1 MNDALSQLYKQIE
14 QGKIDKVEGAR
25 QLQQLLSTTIEPSTS
40 PSEQTNYEHVINDNE
55 LQDQAVQYLKK
66 LLSSVLMMPE
76 RQIEAD
82 APLEK
87 YGIDSIMVMK
97 LTDQLET
104 VFGSL
109 SKTLFFEYH
118 NLQELTEYFLKSH
131 RKSLI
136 QLLNIGKEHHS
147 KTKAEPNQV
156 PIVSTTL
163 QNPKNTRNTK
173 ASKDATYSYPN
184 RVAEPADDA
193 ITATEQSSSTA
204 LDIAIIGLAGR
215 YPEAENISQYW
226 ENLKNGKDCITEIPQ
241 ERWDYKVH
249 TDMQR
254 SSQDTKASGKWGGF
268 IEGVDRFDAL
278 FFNIS
283 PREAERIDP
292 QERLFL
298 ESVYAAIEDAGYTRN
313 NLVPSTNQS
322 KLNKVGVYVGVMYQ
336 EYQLYGVESQKSYQE
351 PFALNGNPASIANRV
366 SYYFNFHGPSMV
378 VDTMCSSSLTA
389 IHLACQSLQKQEC
402 EVAIAGGVNVS
413 VHPNK
418 YVMLTQGH
426 FLSSKGRCESFGE
439 GGDGY
444 VPGEGVGTA
453 ILKPLAKAIADGD
466 HIYGVIKGTA
476 INHGGKTN
484 GYTVPNP
491 HQQAEVIDKA
501 IQESD
506 IDPRSISYIE
516 AHGTGT
522 SLGDPIEIA
531 GLTKMFDRYTSDRS
545 FCAIGSAKSNIG
557 HCESAAGIA
566 GVTKV
571 LLQMKHQKLA
581 PSIHSQPANPNID
594 FGKTPFVVQHQ
605 LDEWKRPVIAIDH
618 VMTEVPLTAGVSSF
632 GAGGSNAHIVIQE
645 YMSATIAKP
654 LATPVQPV
662 MIILSAKNE
671 ERLKQI
677 VLHLHHY
684 LTAQTYTD
692 QQLADIA
699 YTLCTGREAM
709 DVRLGIV
716 ASSITNLISQL
727 QEYIESDQIPSSMY
741 YGKVQNDLPA
751 LPFLSTDEDMTATIQ
766 RWIEKRKYS
775 KLLELWVN
783 GIDLNWDIVYATGTF
798 QKISLPTYPFAR
810 DRYWVPEVEATH
822 ISEKEP
828 MFRSQSML
836 HPLVHTN
843 TSNMKVQQYTT
854 VFEGNEFFIAD
865 HRIGDEH
872 LLPAVTYLEMARA
885 AVEQAISGTEAQGL
899 SISLQQTVWKHPLVI
914 QQVSTFVHIALFPEQ
929 ENSIRYQIYTHSDD
943 QAELTIHC
951 EGIAI
956 IEDVQIE
963 QPLSDVEQIRAK
975 CAIKEFSADTCYTAY
990 GQLNMHYGERH
1001 QTINYLYTGS
1011 NECLAHLQLSEE
1023 LQINSQDYVLHPAIV
1038 DGALQASIGIW
1049 LGKDDVNQ
1057 EQKTSL
1063 PFALEQIDIYHPTT
1077 SAIWAHVYQAEVTQ
1091 SAISKLNIDLI
1102 DQTGV
1107 LCVRLQG
1114 LTSKAIRYETAMLL
1128 SPNWN
1133 KQAVTNQVDTQQHQY
1148 DQHIIMLCESDS
1160 ALEQQVA
1167 IHFPDA
1173 KCISLLP
1180 AHLATID
1187 ESRLSI
1193 DQRFNQLATNAFKEI
1208 KHLLQSY
1215 KEDRVLIQMVT
1226 VRQVSPSSNTALIA
1240 LLKTATLEN
1249 PNITTQMIEMQPDI
1263 PTAQIMA
1270 QLQENQYSTAQQ
1282 IRYESQQRY
1291 IQSDYEQ
1298 IMIPTNHSHSLW
1310 KHRGVY
1316 LITGGTGG
1324 LGMIFAKEIIEQ
1336 VEQPIIILTGRAASI
1351 DESILY
1357 SLQSKEA
1364 TVIYKQLDLTQQEDV
1379 TRLIASITQQ
1389 YGVLNGIIHS
1399 AGMTQDNFIIKKTT
1413 EEFNQVLAPKV
1424 TGTVNLD
1431 LATRLIPLDFF
1442 ILFSSVASA
1451 FGNAGQADYATANAF
1466 MDQYAIDRHQQ
1477 VVARQRSGQTVSF
1490 NWGLWVEG
1498 GMHIDKE
1505 TAQFLYRT
1513 TGMRPLPT
1521 EIGLQLFY
1529 AGMASNQ
1536 FQIIT
1541 LYGDQAQLSSTL
1553 LSRTNAVYTVP
1564 TLTNQK
1570 VEQEILHI
1578 ISTILK
1584 VDSSELDIETEWSEY
1599 GFDQTMLADLSYQLN
1614 HNFQLQLTALTFVE
1628 YTTIRQLINWIE
1640 STIAISPPIN
1650 TDNIA
1655 EQKVVHLPQAE
1666 SAHVQEQSNSLE
1678 LATLLYLKQILSSIL
1693 KLPVEQIEA
1702 HAPMEK
1708 YGIDSITTLQFTE
1721 QLEQTFGR
1729 LSKTLLFE
1737 YQTLSALATYFI
1749 KAHFAILEK
1758 QFNTG
1763 TAQKSS
1769 PSVAQ
1774 VEHRSTNQRK
1784 GTMQQQLPGIH
1795 SRFKFAYHTQQPVDK
1810 RETDIAIIG
1819 LSGRYPQA
1827 DHLDQYW
1834 ENLKQ
1839 GIDCIT
1845 DIPQNRWRDY
1855 SIDGTSSESVTQGGF
1870 IDGVDQFDPLFF
1882 NISPKEA
1889 EMMDPQ
1895 ERLFLQTVYQAIE
1908 DAGYTRQTLGASTDS
1923 NENNQVG
1930 VYVGVMYE
1938 EYQLYGAQ
1946 AQALSQSTVAL
1957 SGNPASIANRI
1968 SYFCNFNGPSIAI
1981 DTMCSSSLTAIH
1993 LACQSLITQECST
2006 AIAGGVNI
2014 SVHPNKYLML
2024 HQGGF
2029 LSSKGRCESFGANG
2043 DGYVPGEG
2051 VGAVIL
2057 KPLSAAQA
2065 DGDHIYGV
2073 IKGSAINHGGK
2084 TNGYTVPNPVA
2095 QSQVIQKAFDRAGVE
2110 PRTISYVEAHGT
2122 GTSLGDPIEIAGLN
2136 AVYQQNT
2143 EDKHFCAIGSV
2154 KSNIGHCESAAGIA
2168 GLTKI
2173 LLQMKYQQLLPSL
2186 HADPLNPNID
2196 FDHIPFVVQKEL
2208 TEWQRPLLEKDGKQQ
2223 EIPRRAGLSS
2233 FGAGGSNAHL
2243 IIEEYTVEPAI
2254 TASTELSEDDPVLIV
2269 LSSKTE
2275 SQLRIQVQQL
2285 LEMLETDLSAYHLQ
2299 HIAYTLQVGREAME
2313 ERLAFVTHS
2322 LSDMKMKLTSYLQP
2336 ATPSHS
2342 YPLYRG
2348 HTKWHKEMLS
2358 MLSSDSGFENMIASW
2373 LNHSQYNQLLE
2384 LWVKGLTI
2392 NWQLLYSDSQPQR
2405 ISLPVYPFA
2414 KERYWAPD
2422 HLLSQRSNLSTS
2434 LPEAQEESE
2443 RTSILYKKHW
2453 QTSPIAD
2460 LLHPELIL
2468 PSDRKVVILTNDQT
2482 GNLGKHVASSIPN
2495 SLIWHEN
2502 GLEYQLES
2510 TDEQVRA
2517 VASLIDLTGW
2527 TNDFDNSNVR
2537 YTLHK
2542 GWLQWLQR
2550 WIEINQKTPITLL
2563 QVTKGLESF
2572 QNTAIHL
2579 QGAERVG
2586 LYRMLQH
2593 EYAHVRSRH
2602 IDFDQHATEEST
2614 ALTIAQELFLDS
2626 PDVEVCYRSDQR
2638 WVAYLKAVENM
2649 PDFAAVPAQKRSL
2662 HQEQVLWI
2670 TGGTRGLGMLCA
2682 QHFVTQYGVKKLVLS
2697 GQEALPPKEEWHLYN
2712 HQHSRLAE
2720 KIRSIV
2726 QLEQQGVQVYVTSVD
2741 LTSIQEVQKVIAE
2754 VHSQL
2759 GSIGGVIHCAG
2770 TADQINPAFIR
2781 KNVESVESVLNPKIQ
2796 GLHTLYQC
2804 LQQEP
2809 LQFWVLFSSV
2819 AAIIPSLS
2827 VGQSDYAI
2835 ANAYMDYFAEA
2846 YSDSYPIYSIQ
2857 WPSWKET
2864 GFGEVK
2870 SKRYEQT
2877 GLLSMTNKEGLQ
2889 LLDYILSTS
2898 QDNVILPAVM
2908 NKEIAQPSVWMK
2920 YQQPVRSDQLISEP
2934 TIQSAD
2940 MSASSIAIP
2949 ESDELHEMTLN
2960 WLTELI
2966 AKELKVD
2973 VARLDDRTPFAE
2985 YGIDSILLAQII
2997 TTLDR
3002 TLQGTAVDPT
3012 MMLEYPTIQQLAE
3025 QLVYTYPLEL
3035 VTLFTNDRTVEPIVN
3050 SSPPIVEKAQDV
3062 YKPALEKQQK
3072 RKQKIAVIGIG
3083 CHFPDADDPLQ
3094 FWHNLK
3100 SGKDSIQKAPASRQ
3114 NHQSDGAYNSIDT
3127 VRYGAF
3133 LANIEEFDPAYFGIS
3148 ESLAMQIDPLQRQL
3162 LEVSVEAATDAGYTK
3177 KQLSNTQTGVFV
3189 GSRTS
3194 NYSSKVNRTAKDTI
3208 VGIGQNFIA
3217 AHLAHFYN
3225 LKGPNLVVDTACSS
3239 SLTAIHLAVQ
3249 SIQNGECELAFAG
3262 GVDILLDEVP
3272 FETLG
3277 SANVLSTDSRCKTFS
3292 ADADGIGL
3300 GEGCGVVILKPLDQA
3315 IADQDRIY
3323 GVIDG
3328 SALNNDGNTMGI
3340 TTPNPEAQ
3348 KELVYKAVQNADIDP
3363 STISYIETHGTG
3375 TLIGDPIELK
3385 ALTSVF
3391 SDVTDRQQFCGVG
3404 SVKSNIG
3411 HLLSAAGVASFI
3423 KVLLSLVHEELPPTI
3438 HCDVPNPRFRFEQS
3452 PFYIV
3457 QQHQKWSHKQGILR
3471 AGISAFGLGGNNAHI
3486 LVSNEGIPTAYRR
3499 SLPLS
3504 YTNIGFDRQR
3514 YWPTDSKEYAKSEVL
3529 SSVVTSDFFDV
3540 IKVGEGSE

>member
-1 MNDALSQLYKQIE
+1 MLLLNESLSHLYNQIE
-14 QGKIDKVEGAR
+14 QGKIDKVEGAK
-25 QLQQLLSTTIEPSTS
+25 QLQQLLSTKTESSTPPIEHSID
-40 PSEQTNYEHVINDNE
+40 ENVLNDNE

-118 NLQELTEYFLKSH
+118 NLEELTEYFLKSH
-131 RKSLI
+131 RK
-136 QLLNIGKEHHS
+136 QLVELLDTGKEQHTQIQPQPKQS
-147 KTKAEPNQV
+147 LNA
-156 PIVSTTL
+156 STI
-163 QNPKNTRNTK
+163 QRNMRNTRS
-173 ASKDATYSYPN
+173 SKGSTNIN
-184 RVAEPADDA
+184 RIAEPANDST
-193 ITATEQSSSTA
+193 TATKSSSSQA

-241 ERWDYKVH
+241 ERWNYKVH
-249 TDMQR
+249 TEMKR
-254 SSQDTKASGKWGGF
+254 STNDATVSGKWGGF

-298 ESVYAAIEDAGYTRN
+298 ESVYTAIEDAGYTRA
-313 NLVPSTNQS
+313 NLVRSTAQS
-322 KLNKVGVYVGVMYQ
+322 KVNKVGVYVGVMYQ
-336 EYQLYGVESQKSYQE
+336 EYQLYGVESQKRHNE

-444 VPGEGVGTA
+444 VPGEGVGAA
-453 ILKPLAKAIADGD
+453 ILKPLAQAIADGD

-491 HQQAEVIDKA
+491 NQQAEVIDQA
-501 IQESD
+501 IQESA

-566 GVTKV
+566 GITKV
-571 LLQMKHQKLA
+571 LFQMKHQKLA

-594 FGKTPFVVQHQ
+594 FAKTPFTVQHQ
-605 LDEWKRPVIAIDH
+605 LSEWQRPVIAIDH

-645 YMSATIAKP
+645 YRSPIVAKQ

-671 ERLKQI
+671 ERLKQV
-677 VLHLHHY
+677 VLHFIHH
-684 LTAQTYTD
+684 LTEHTYTD
-692 QQLADIA
+692 QDLADIA

-709 DVRLGIV
+709 DIRLGIV
-716 ASSITNLISQL
+716 ASSVTSLISQL
-727 QEYIESDQIPSSMY
+727 QEYIESDDIPSSVY

-766 RWIEKRKYS
+766 QWVEKRKYS

-783 GIDLNWDIVYATGTF
+783 GIELNWDNVYSAGTF

-810 DRYWVPEVEATH
+810 DRYWVPEVEETH
-822 ISEKEP
+822 ISEIEP
-828 MFRSQSML
+828 KFHSQSIL

-843 TSNMKVQQYTT
+843 TSNINVQKYTT
-854 VFEGNEFFIAD
+854 VFEGDEFFIAD

-885 AVEQAISGTEAQGL
+885 AVEQALTGTPVQGQ
-899 SISLQQTVWKHPLVI
+899 SISLQQTVWKHPFVI
-914 QQVSTFVHIALFPEQ
+914 EQESTAVHIVLFPEQ
-929 ENSIRYQIYTHSDD
+929 ENAIHYEIYTQSDD
-943 QAELTIHC
+943 LAEPIIHC

-956 IEDVQIE
+956 IEDAKIE
-963 QPLSDVEQIRAK
+963 QPLLDIQQ
-975 CAIKEFSADTCYTAY
+975 IKERCNTKEFTANTCYEAY
-990 GQLNMHYGERH
+990 RQLNMNYGDRH
-1001 QTINYLYTGS
+1001 QTIHHLYAGS
-1011 NECLAHLQLSEE
+1011 NEWLAQLHLSEE
-1023 LQINSQDYVLHPAIV
+1023 LQVNSQDYVLHPAMV

-1049 LGKDDVNQ
+1049 LGREERSQ
-1057 EQKTSL
+1057 EQETSL

-1077 SAIWAHVYQAEVTQ
+1077 STMWAHVYQDEVTQ
-1091 SAISKLNIDLI
+1091 SSISKLNIDLI
-1102 DQTGV
+1102 DQTGL

-1114 LTSKAIRYETAMLL
+1114 LTSKAIRNEKAILL
-1128 SPNWN
+1128 YPKWEE
-1133 KQAVTNQVDTQQHQY
+1133 KAVTDPLVAQHRKY
-1148 DQHIIMLCESDS
+1148 DQHIIMLCEPDL
-1160 ALEQQVA
+1160 ALEQQVKQ
-1167 IHFPDA
+1167 HFPNA
-1173 KCISLLP
+1173 QCISLLP
-1180 AHLATID
+1180 AHLTHVD
-1187 ESRLSI
+1187 KSNLSI
-1193 DQRFNQLATNAFKEI
+1193 DQRFTRLATQAFEEI
-1208 KHLLQSY
+1208 KHILQRY
-1215 KEDRVLIQMVT
+1215 KEDRVFIQMVT
-1226 VRQVSPSSNTALIA
+1226 VHQKSQKSPTALIA
-1240 LLKTATLEN
+1240 LLKTVTLEN
-1249 PNITTQMIEMQPDI
+1249 PNITIQMIETQSYL
-1263 PTAQIMA
+1263 TNAQIIT
-1270 QLQENQYSTAQQ
+1270 QLQENQYSADQQ

-1298 IMIPTNHSHSLW
+1298 IIIPTKTTHSPW
-1310 KHRGVY
+1310 KNGGVY

-1324 LGMIFAKEIIEQ
+1324 LGMIFAKEIIQQ
-1336 VEQPIIILTGRAASI
+1336 VEQPIVILTGRAASI

-1357 SLQSKEA
+1357 SLRSKEA
-1364 TVIYKQLDLTQQEDV
+1364 TVLYKQLDLTQQEDV
-1379 TRLIASITQQ
+1379 TQLIAWITQQ
-1389 YGVLNGIIHS
+1389 YGSLNGIIHS

-1413 EEFNQVLAPKV
+1413 DEFNQVLAPKV
-1424 TGTVNLD
+1424 TGTVHLD
-1431 LATRLIPLDFF
+1431 LATQSIPLDFF
-1442 ILFSSVASA
+1442 VLFSSVASA

-1466 MDQYAIDRHQQ
+1466 MDQYAIDRHKQ
-1477 VVARQRSGQTVSF
+1477 VLAGERSGQTVSF

-1498 GMHIDKE
+1498 GMHIDKD

-1521 EIGLQLFY
+1521 VTGLQLFY

-1536 FQIIT
+1536 PQIIT
-1541 LYGDQAQLSSTL
+1541 LYGDQAQLSSIL
-1553 LSRTNAVYTVP
+1553 LSRTNVVP
-1564 TLTNQK
+1564 TITDHK
-1570 VEQEILHI
+1570 VEKEILQI
-1578 ISTILK
+1578 MATILK
-1584 VDSSELDIETEWSEY
+1584 VDASELDTETEWSEY
-1599 GFDQTMLADLSYQLN
+1599 GFDQTMLADLSHQLN
-1614 HNFQLQLTALTFVE
+1614 QNFQLQLTALTFVE
-1628 YTTIRQLINWIE
+1628 YTTIQQLTNWIE
-1640 STIAISPPIN
+1640 SVITISSQADTN
-1650 TDNIA
+1650 KIA
-1655 EQKVVHLPQAE
+1655 DQKGVNLPEPESVDVH
-1666 SAHVQEQSNSLE
+1666 EQSNSLQS
-1678 LATLLYLKQILSSIL
+1678 ATMMYLKQTLSTIL
-1693 KLPVEQIEA
+1693 KLPVDHIEA
-1702 HAPMEK
+1702 NAPMEK

-1737 YQTLSALATYFI
+1737 YQTLSALTTYFI
-1749 KAHFAILEK
+1749 KAHFDILDK
-1758 QFNTG
+1758 QFNISTV
-1763 TAQKSS
+1763 QKSS
-1769 PSVAQ
+1769 PSVAKA
-1774 VEHRSTNQRK
+1774 EYLSTNQPK
-1784 GTMQQQLPGIH
+1784 KAIQAQLPGIH
-1795 SRFKFAYHTQQPVDK
+1795 SRFKLAYHTHQPVEK
-1810 RETDIAIIG
+1810 HETDIAIIG

-1827 DHLDQYW
+1827 DHVDQYW

-1845 DIPQNRWRDY
+1845 DIPPSRWNNDSLDATSSQNR
-1855 SIDGTSSESVTQGGF
+1855 TQGGF
-1870 IDGVDQFDPLFF
+1870 IDGVEQFDPLFF

-1923 NENNQVG
+1923 NENHQVG

-1946 AQALSQSTVAL
+1946 AQALSQSSVAL
-1957 SGNPASIANRI
+1957 SGNPASIANRV
-1968 SYFCNFNGPSIAI
+1968 SYFCNFNGPSMAV

-2014 SVHPNKYLML
+2014 SVHPNKYHML
-2024 HQGGF
+2024 TQGGF
-2029 LSSKGRCESFGANG
+2029 LSSQGRCESFGANG

-2051 VGAVIL
+2051 VGAVVL
-2057 KPLSAAQA
+2057 KPLSVAQA
-2065 DGDHIYGV
+2065 DGDHIYGI

-2095 QSQVIQKAFDRAGVE
+2095 QSQVIQQAFQRAGIE

-2136 AVYQQNT
+2136 AVYEQNT
-2143 EDKHFCAIGSV
+2143 ADKHFCAIGSV

-2173 LLQMKYQQLLPSL
+2173 LLQMKHQQLVPSL
-2186 HADPLNPNID
+2186 HADPSNPNID

-2208 TEWQRPLLEKDGKQQ
+2208 SQWQRPLLEEHGKKQ

-2243 IIEEYTVEPAI
+2243 IIEEYTVEPTI
-2254 TASTELSEDDPVLIV
+2254 TTSTDLSENDPVLIV
-2269 LSSKTE
+2269 LSAKTE
-2275 SQLRIQVQQL
+2275 AQLRIQAQQL
-2285 LEMLETDLSAYHLQ
+2285 LEALATDRSVSPLQ
-2299 HIAYTLQVGREAME
+2299 QIAYTLQVGREAME

-2322 LSDMKMKLTSYLQP
+2322 LSDMKEKLKSYLQP
-2336 ATPSHS
+2336 TTQPHS
-2342 YPLYRG
+2342 YQFYRG
-2348 HTKWHKEMLS
+2348 HTKAHKEMLS
-2358 MLSSDSGFENMIASW
+2358 MLSSDRGFENMIASW
-2373 LNHSQYNQLLE
+2373 LNHRQYNQLLE
-2384 LWVKGLTI
+2384 LWVKGLTVD
-2392 NWQLLYSDSQPQR
+2392 WKLLYSDRQPQR

-2422 HLLSQRSNLSTS
+2422 HLMFASSNLSTS
-2434 LPEAQEESE
+2434 LPKAQQQSD
-2443 RTSILYKKHW
+2443 RTSIIYKKHW
-2453 QTSPIAD
+2453 QMSAITESFNSEFTLPAD
-2460 LLHPELIL
+2460 
-2468 PSDRKVVILTNDQT
+2468 KQVVILMNNKTES
-2482 GNLGKHVASSIPN
+2482 LEKHLSAIIPN
-2495 SLIWHEN
+2495 LLIWDEDE
-2502 GLEYQLES
+2502 LEHQLES
-2510 TDEQVRA
+2510 TEEQIKSI
-2517 VASLIDLTGW
+2517 ASFIDLTAW
-2527 TNDFDNSNVR
+2527 TSDDTSDSNSNIR

-2542 GWLQWLQR
+2542 GWLQWLQH

-2572 QNTAIHL
+2572 QNISVHL

-2593 EYAHVRSRH
+2593 EYAHVRSKH
-2602 IDFDQHATEEST
+2602 IDFDMHASEERT
-2614 ALTIAQELFLDS
+2614 AFAIMQELLFDF

-2638 WVAYLKAVENM
+2638 WVAYLGLVENM
-2649 PDFAAVPAQKRSL
+2649 PDFNTTPAQQRSFDP
-2662 HQEQVLWI
+2662 EQVLWI

-2682 QHFVTQYGVKKLVLS
+2682 QHFVAQYGVKKLVLS
-2697 GQEALPPKEEWHLYN
+2697 GQEVLPPRKEWHLYD
-2712 HQHSRLAE
+2712 HQTSITAE
-2720 KIRSIV
+2720 KIKSIV
-2726 QLEQQGVQVYVTSVD
+2726 QLEKQGVQIYATSVD
-2741 LTSIQEVQKVIAE
+2741 LTSVQEVQKVIDE
-2754 VHSQL
+2754 VHSEL
-2759 GSIGGVIHCAG
+2759 GSISGVIHCAG

-2781 KNVESVESVLNPKIQ
+2781 KQAESVESVMNPKIK
-2796 GLHTLYQC
+2796 GLHTLHQC

-2819 AAIIPSLS
+2819 AATIPSLA
-2827 VGQSDYAI
+2827 VGQSDYAM

-2846 YSDSYPIYSIQ
+2846 STDAYPIYSIQ

-2870 SKRYEQT
+2870 SKPYEQT
-2877 GLLSMTNKEGLQ
+2877 GLLSMTNTEGLL
-2889 LLDYILSTS
+2889 LLDCIMNSS
-2898 QDNVILPAVM
+2898 KDSVILPAVIDQ
-2908 NKEIAQPSVWMK
+2908 EIAQPSIWMT
-2920 YQQPVRSDQLISEP
+2920 YQPSVFSDKLIAEQNV
-2934 TIQSAD
+2934 QSAYTP
-2940 MSASSIAIP
+2940 APSIAMP
-2949 ESDELHEMTLN
+2949 ESDELHHMTLD
-2960 WLTELI
+2960 WLRKLI
-2966 AKELKVD
+2966 ADELKVD
-2973 VARLDDRTPFAE
+2973 VARLDDHTPFAE

-3035 VTLFTNDRTVEPIVN
+3035 VTLFTNDTTTEQVA
-3050 SSPPIVEKAQDV
+3050 SPSPSIIEKAQDM
-3062 YKPALEKQQK
+3062 YTPMSEKQQEP
-3072 RKQKIAVIGIG
+3072 KQKIAVIGIG
-3083 CHFPDADDPLQ
+3083 CHFPDANDPLQ
-3094 FWHNLK
+3094 FWNNLK
-3100 SGKDSIQKAPASRQ
+3100 SGKDSIQKAPSSRQ
-3114 NHQSDGAYNSIDT
+3114 HQQSNRIASYDST
-3127 VRYGAF
+3127 THVRYGAF
-3133 LANIEEFDPAYFGIS
+3133 LPHIEQFDPAYFGIS
-3148 ESLAMQIDPLQRQL
+3148 ESLAVQIDPLQRQL

-3194 NYSSKVNRTAKDTI
+3194 NYSSKVDRTAKDTI

-3300 GEGCGVVILKPLDQA
+3300 GEGCGVMILKPLHQA
-3315 IADQDRIY
+3315 IADQDGIY

-3391 SDVTDRQQFCGVG
+3391 SGVTDRQQFCGVG

-3438 HCDVPNPRFRFEQS
+3438 HCEVPNPRFRFEQS

-3457 QQHQKWSHKQGILR
+3457 QQHQKWSHTQGVLR

-3486 LVSNEGIPTAYRR
+3486 LVSNEGIPASYRR
-3499 SLPLS
+3499 QLPLS
-3504 YTNIGFDRQR
+3504 YSDVGFNRQR
-3514 YWPTDSKEYAKSEVL
+3514 YWPTEPQEYATSGVISSEA
-3529 SSVVTSDFFDV
+3529 TSDFFDV

>member
-1 MNDALSQLYKQIE
+1 MLTLNESLSHLYKQIE
-14 QGKIDKVEGAR
+14 QGKIDKIEGAR
-25 QLQQLLSTTIEPSTS
+25 QLQQLLSSHNEPST
-40 PSEQTNYEHVINDNE
+40 PSIEHPIHKNSANDDE
-55 LQDQAVQYLKK
+55 LQDQAVQYLKT
-66 LLSSVLMMPE
+66 LLSSVLMLPE

-118 NLQELTEYFLKSH
+118 NLQELTEYFLTSH
-131 RKSLI
+131 RKQLI
-136 QLLNIGKEHHS
+136 QLLDNGKGNHS
-147 KTKAEPNQV
+147 NKQPE
-156 PIVSTTL
+156 
-163 QNPKNTRNTK
+163 QNPSRGASLELRNIKNTRY
-173 ASKDATYSYPN
+173 SKVSTNLKS
-184 RVAEPADDA
+184 VAEPANHA
-193 ITATEQSSSTA
+193 LTTEHTSSKA

-215 YPEAENISQYW
+215 YPEAEDISQYW
-226 ENLKNGKDCITEIPQ
+226 DNLKNGKDCITEIPQ
-241 ERWDYKVH
+241 ERWNYKVH
-249 TDMQR
+249 TDIQR
-254 SSQDTKASGKWGGF
+254 PANEGKVSGKWGGF
-268 IEGVDRFDAL
+268 IHGVDRFDAL

-298 ESVYAAIEDAGYTRN
+298 ENVYAAIEDAGYTRT
-313 NLVPSTNQS
+313 NLVQSANQS
-322 KLNKVGVYVGVMYQ
+322 KVNKVGVYVGVMYQ
-336 EYQLYGVESQKSYQE
+336 EYQLYGVESQKIHKK

-453 ILKPLAKAIADGD
+453 ILKPLSKAIADGD
-466 HIYGVIKGTA
+466 HIYGVIKGTS

-491 HQQAEVIDKA
+491 NQQAEVIDKA

-506 IDPRSISYIE
+506 INPRSISYIE

-566 GVTKV
+566 GITKV
-571 LLQMKHQKLA
+571 LLQMKHRTLA

-594 FGKTPFVVQHQ
+594 FAKTPFIVQHQ
-605 LDEWKRPVIAIDH
+605 LSEWKRPVIAIDH

-645 YMSATIAKP
+645 YRSAPMAQQLI
-654 LATPVQPV
+654 TPVQPV

-671 ERLKQI
+671 ERLKKV
-677 VLHLHHY
+677 VLHLHDH
-684 LTAQTYTD
+684 LIQQTYTD
-692 QQLADIA
+692 QHLADIA

-709 DVRLGIV
+709 DFRLGIV
-716 ASSITNLISQL
+716 ASSITNLIDQL
-727 QEYIESDQIPSSMY
+727 QDYIESEHVPSSVY
-741 YGKVQNDLPA
+741 YGEIQNDRPA
-751 LPFLSTDEDMTATIQ
+751 LPLLSNDEDMVATIQ
-766 RWIEKRKYS
+766 QWIEKGKYS

-783 GIDLNWDIVYATGTF
+783 GIDLNWDTVYSTEKF
-798 QKISLPTYPFAR
+798 QKLSLPTYPFAR
-810 DRYWVPEVEATH
+810 DRYWIPEVEETRK
-822 ISEKEP
+822 SEVES
-828 MFRSQSML
+828 MSGSQSVL

-843 TSNMKVQQYTT
+843 TSNMNVQKYTT
-854 VFEGNEFFIAD
+854 VFESDEFFIAD
-865 HRIGDEH
+865 HRIGDEP

-885 AVEQAISGTEAQGL
+885 AVEQAIDGTTAQGY
-899 SISLQQTVWKHPLVI
+899 SVSLQQTVWKHPLVI
-914 QQVSTFVHIALFPEQ
+914 QQVATSVHIALFSEQ
-929 ENSIRYQIYTHSDD
+929 ENVIRYEIYTQSDHL
-943 QAELTIHC
+943 AEPIIHC
-951 EGIAI
+951 EGNAI
-956 IEDVQIE
+956 IKAMPMD
-963 QPLSDVEQIRAK
+963 QPLFDIHQIQKR
-975 CAIKEFSADTCYTAY
+975 CQIKEFTADTCYKAY
-990 GQLNMHYGERH
+990 RQLNMNYGERH
-1001 QTINYLYTGS
+1001 QTIHHLYAGS
-1011 NECLAHLQLSEE
+1011 NEWLAQLQLPEE
-1023 LQINSQDYVLHPAIV
+1023 LQLNSEDYVLHPAML
-1038 DGALQASIGIW
+1038 DGALQTSIGIW
-1049 LGKDDVNQ
+1049 LGREDQSQ
-1057 EQKTSL
+1057 EQETFL
-1063 PFALEQIDIYHPTT
+1063 PFALEQIDIYSPTT
-1077 SAIWAHVYQAEVTQ
+1077 STMWAHVYQDEFVQ
-1091 SAISKLNIDLI
+1091 SSMSKLNIDLM
-1102 DQTGV
+1102 DHTGL

-1114 LTSKAIRYETAMLL
+1114 LTSKAMRNETAMLL
-1128 SPNWN
+1128 SPKWEEKEITHRSDADND
-1133 KQAVTNQVDTQQHQY
+1133 KY
-1148 DQHIIMLCESDS
+1148 DQHIIILCEPD
-1160 ALEQQVA
+1160 LELAEQLKMHVPHAQ
-1167 IHFPDA
+1167 
-1173 KCISLLP
+1173 CISLLP
-1180 AHLATID
+1180 VQVAHVA
-1187 ESRLSI
+1187 ESIISI
-1193 DQRFNQLATNAFKEI
+1193 DQRFKQLATQAFKEI
-1208 KHLLQSY
+1208 KHILQMY
-1215 KEDRVLIQMVT
+1215 KEDRILVQMVT
-1226 VRQVSPSSNTALIA
+1226 VRENSQQSHTALIA

-1249 PNITTQMIEMQPDI
+1249 PNINIQMIETQPSLT
-1263 PTAQIMA
+1263 TAQVIT
-1270 QLQENQYSTAQQ
+1270 QLQENRYSIDQH

-1291 IQSDYEQ
+1291 TQSDYEQ
-1298 IMIPTNHSHSLW
+1298 IIIPKKTTHSPW
-1310 KHRGVY
+1310 KNGGVY

-1324 LGMIFAKEIIEQ
+1324 LGMIFAQEIIQQ
-1336 VEQPIIILTGRAASI
+1336 VEQPTLILTGRAESI
-1351 DESILY
+1351 DEPLLH
-1357 SLQSKEA
+1357 SLRSKEA
-1364 TVIYKQLDLTQQEDV
+1364 VVIYKQLDLTQLTAVQQLV
-1379 TRLIASITQQ
+1379 TWITQQ
-1389 YGVLNGIIHS
+1389 YGSLNGIIHS
-1399 AGMTQDNFIIKKTT
+1399 AGMTQDNFIIKKTE

-1424 TGTVNLD
+1424 TGTVHLD
-1431 LATRLIPLDFF
+1431 LATQSIPLDFF
-1442 ILFSSVASA
+1442 VLFSSVASA

-1466 MDQYAIDRHQQ
+1466 MDQYATDRHQKVLSGQ
-1477 VVARQRSGQTVSF
+1477 CSGQTVSF
-1490 NWGLWVEG
+1490 NWGLWLEG
-1498 GMHIDKE
+1498 GMHLDQD

-1521 EIGLQLFY
+1521 VTGLDLFY

-1536 FQIIT
+1536 SQIIT

-1553 LSRTNAVYTVP
+1553 LSRKKEVFSVAKIADD
-1564 TLTNQK
+1564 K
-1570 VEQEILHI
+1570 VEKQILHI

-1584 VDSSELDIETEWSEY
+1584 VDSYELDTETEWSEY
-1599 GFDQTMLADLSYQLN
+1599 GFDQTMLTDLSHQLN
-1614 HNFQLQLTALTFVE
+1614 QTFQLQLTTLTFVE
-1628 YTTIRQLINWIE
+1628 YTTIQQLTNWIE
-1640 STIAISPPIN
+1640 STMMISAP
-1650 TDNIA
+1650 TDTNRVV
-1655 EQKVVHLPQAE
+1655 EQPYNHSSEKQSTEAVEPSMDLE
-1666 SAHVQEQSNSLE
+1666 SA
-1678 LATLLYLKQILSSIL
+1678 TMMYLKQTLSSVL

-1702 HAPMEK
+1702 NAPMEK

-1737 YQTLSALATYFI
+1737 YQTLSALAKYLI
-1749 KAHFAILEK
+1749 KAHSAILNK
-1758 QFNTG
+1758 QFNSKRP
-1763 TAQKSS
+1763 KSS
-1769 PSVAQ
+1769 SVAK
-1774 VEHRSTNQRK
+1774 VEPSYSGQYRDAGQES
-1784 GTMQQQLPGIH
+1784 LPNIH
-1795 SRFKFAYHTQQPVDK
+1795 SRFKFAYSANQPAK
-1810 RETDIAIIG
+1810 ERETDIAIIG

-1834 ENLKQ
+1834 ENLKH

-1845 DIPQNRWRDY
+1845 DIPENRWNQH
-1855 SIDGTSSESVTQGGF
+1855 SIGSTSSENIIKGGF
-1870 IDGVDQFDPLFF
+1870 MNGVDQFDPLFF

-1908 DAGYTRQTLGASTDS
+1908 DAGYTRQTLGNANDSNS
-1923 NENNQVG
+1923 NENNEVG

-1946 AQALSQSTVAL
+1946 AQALSHSSVAL
-1957 SGNPASIANRI
+1957 SGNPASIANRV
-1968 SYFCNFNGPSIAI
+1968 SYFCNFNGPSMAI

-2024 HQGGF
+2024 NQGGF
-2029 LSSKGRCESFGANG
+2029 LSSQGKCESFGAGG

-2051 VGAVIL
+2051 VGAVVL
-2057 KPLSAAQA
+2057 KPLSVAQA
-2065 DGDHIYGV
+2065 DGDHIYGI

-2122 GTSLGDPIEIAGLN
+2122 GTTLGDPIEIAGLN

-2143 EDKHFCAIGSV
+2143 EEEHFCAIGSV

-2173 LLQMKYQQLLPSL
+2173 LLQMKHQQLVPSL
-2186 HADPLNPNID
+2186 HADVLNPNID

-2208 TEWQRPLLEKDGKQQ
+2208 SEWKRPLLGEHGQKQ

-2243 IIEEYTVEPAI
+2243 IIEEYTVHQDI
-2254 TASTELSEDDPVLIV
+2254 TAVSRLPENDPVLIV
-2269 LSSKTE
+2269 LSSKTA
-2275 SQLRIQVQQL
+2275 SQLRLQVEQL
-2285 LEMLETDLSAYHLQ
+2285 LETLETDHSAYRLQ
-2299 HIAYTLQVGREAME
+2299 NIAYTLQMGREAME

-2322 LSDMKMKLTSYLQP
+2322 LSDMQEKLKSYLQS
-2336 ATPSHS
+2336 TTQSHS
-2342 YPLYRG
+2342 YQLYRG
-2348 HTKWHKEMLS
+2348 HTKQHKEMLS
-2358 MLSSDSGFENMIASW
+2358 MLSSDLGFENMIASW
-2373 LNHSQYNQLLE
+2373 LEHHQYNQLLE
-2384 LWVKGLTI
+2384 LWVKGLAI
-2392 NWQLLYSDSQPQR
+2392 NWKLLYVDTQPQR
-2405 ISLPVYPFA
+2405 IALPTYPFA

-2422 HLLSQRSNLSTS
+2422 DLMSNSSIVPTKVQKIS
-2434 LPEAQEESE
+2434 ETPE
-2443 RTSILYKKHW
+2443 RTSIFYSKHW
-2453 QTSPIAD
+2453 QMSPVVESLTNKVIV
-2460 LLHPELIL
+2460 
-2468 PSDRKVVILTNDQT
+2468 PSNQHVVILMNDQT
-2482 GNLGKHVASSIPN
+2482 GTLGDHLSSAIPH
-2495 SLIWHEN
+2495 SLIWHEDE
-2502 GLEYQLES
+2502 LEHKLVN
-2510 TDEQVRA
+2510 TDEEVKSITS
-2517 VASLIDLTGW
+2517 VIDLTGW
-2527 TNDFDNSNVR
+2527 TNDITSNSTIQH
-2537 YTLHK
+2537 TLHN
-2542 GWLQWLQR
+2542 GWLLWLQR
-2550 WIEINQKTPITLL
+2550 WIEVHQKTSITLL

-2572 QNTAIHL
+2572 QNTSIHL

-2602 IDFDQHATEEST
+2602 IDFDVNALEEST
-2614 ALTIAQELFLDS
+2614 AFAIVQELFLDS
-2626 PDVEVCYRSDQR
+2626 PDVEVCYRSEQR
-2638 WVAYLKAVENM
+2638 WVAYLKPEENISN
-2649 PDFAAVPAQKRSL
+2649 FSAHNAQHLSFS
-2662 HQEQVLWI
+2662 QEQVLWI

-2682 QHFVTQYGVKKLVLS
+2682 QHFVAQYGVKKLVLS
-2697 GQEALPPKEEWHLYN
+2697 GQELLPPREEWHVYN
-2712 HQHSRLAE
+2712 TQNSKTAE

-2726 QLEQQGVQVYVTSVD
+2726 QLEKQGVQVYVTSVD
-2741 LTSIQEVQKVIAE
+2741 LTSVQELQKVIHE
-2754 VHSQL
+2754 VHSVL

-2770 TADQINPAFIR
+2770 TADPINPAFIR
-2781 KNVESVESVLNPKIQ
+2781 KDIESVESVMNPKIQ

-2809 LQFWVLFSSV
+2809 LQFWILFSSV
-2819 AAIIPSLS
+2819 AAIIPSLA
-2827 VGQSDYAI
+2827 VGQSDYAM

-2846 YSDSYPIYSIQ
+2846 HTGSYPIYSIQ

-2870 SKRYEQT
+2870 SKPYEQT

-2889 LLDYILSTS
+2889 LLDYIINRSK
-2898 QDNVILPAVM
+2898 NRVILPAII
-2908 NKEIAQPSVWMK
+2908 NQEIAQPSLWMK
-2920 YQQPVRSDQLISEP
+2920 YPKPILSNQLISEQKIKSDYTATP
-2934 TIQSAD
+2934 
-2940 MSASSIAIP
+2940 SITMP
-2949 ESDELHEMTLN
+2949 ESDELHQMTLS
-2960 WLTELI
+2960 WLTKLI
-2966 AKELKVD
+2966 AHELKVD
-2973 VARLDDRTPFAE
+2973 VTRLDDRTPFAE
-2985 YGIDSILLAQII
+2985 YGVDSILLAQII

-3012 MMLEYPTIQQLAE
+3012 MMLEYPTIQLLAE

-3035 VTLFTNDRTVEPIVN
+3035 VTLFTNDKNIVHGQSSTSANIEQSQNVSISASQEPKE
-3050 SSPPIVEKAQDV
+3050 S
-3062 YKPALEKQQK
+3062 
-3072 RKQKIAVIGIG
+3072 KQKIAVIGIG

-3094 FWHNLK
+3094 FWNNLK
-3100 SGKDSIQKAPASRQ
+3100 SGKDSIQQAPASRQ
-3114 NHQSDGAYNSIDT
+3114 SQKQTMTHPNDSIT
-3127 VRYGAF
+3127 HARYGAF
-3133 LANIEEFDPAYFGIS
+3133 LKNIEAFDPAYFGIS
-3148 ESLAMQIDPLQRQL
+3148 EALAVQIDPLQRQL
-3162 LEVSVEAATDAGYTK
+3162 LEVSVEAAMDAGYTK
-3177 KQLSNTQTGVFV
+3177 NQLSNTQTGVFV

-3292 ADADGIGL
+3292 AEADGIGL
-3300 GEGCGVVILKPLDQA
+3300 GEGCGVVMLKPLSQA

-3348 KELVYKAVQNADIDP
+3348 KELLYKAVQNANIDP

-3423 KVLLSLVHEELPPTI
+3423 KVLLSLVHQELPPTL
-3438 HCDVPNPRFRFEQS
+3438 HCEVPNPRFRFEQS

-3457 QQHQKWSHKQGILR
+3457 QQHQKWRNEQGILR

-3486 LVSNEGIPTAYRR
+3486 LVSNEGIPASYRR
-3499 SLPLS
+3499 QLPLVYS
-3504 YTNIGFDRQR
+3504 NVGFDRQR
-3514 YWPTDSKEYAKSEVL
+3514 YWPTEYQDYPKSE
-3529 SSVVTSDFFDV
+3529 VTSDFFDV
-3540 IKVGEGSE
+3540 IKVGEGSQ